1 MESINLHLLST
12 YLKKWSFDDN
22 RIALNYSFCH
32 EQGYERSRFEV
43 RIGVPANMTNDFL
56 NNVFHTAKERLA
68 ENLND
73 KGESGNSIG
82 SNIFL
87 VNESE
92 VKRKLGVFIAK
103 VNKEF
108 TQNKRSRGRTRM
120 ISTRSLDFY
129 YNDFEFEPLAD
140 QIKFYVHLNRGI
152 NKMNGDLWTNAVDDF
167 TYALEIEPKNIDA
180 NKFMSEALSKL
191 KRYEEAIKYL
201 KIYSVTENTPESL
214 SALSNLY
221 IKLYDYKNAEKI
233 FKQMNKK
240 FPDSDL
246 AVFGL
251 AQLYYKQGKAHK
263 SLLDKLWKKSEDWL
277 SEKLKNDW
285 EYKLPQYTEGEDG
298 MWNAATAARYLG
310 FERPYDLTRRAFN
323 DELPSYFDSE
333 KGTIRFVKAELD
345 AWVDISNQYQLD
357 IETYETFED
366 KLTDAEKKSGKLK
379 KHKVASATK
388 DESKDVDE
396 DTAK

>member
-32 EQGYERSRFEV
+32 EHGYERSRFET
-43 RIGVPANMTNDFL
+43 RIGVPSNMANEFL
-56 NNVFHTAKERLA
+56 NNVFHTAKERLT
-68 ENLND
+68 EGKNGSDEL
-73 KGESGNSIG
+73 GNSIG

-103 VNKEF
+103 INKEF

-129 YNDFEFEPLAD
+129 YNDFEFEPLTD

-167 TYALEIEPKNIDA
+167 TYALELEPHHIEA
-180 NKFMSEALSKL
+180 NKYMAEALSKL
-191 KRYEEAIKYL
+191 DRYDEAINYL
-201 KIYSVTENTPESL
+201 KIYAEAENSPESL
-214 SALSNLY
+214 SILSNLY
-221 IKLYDYKNAEKI
+221 IKLNDYKNAEAI
-233 FKQMNKK
+233 FKQMNKN

-251 AQLYYKQGKAHK
+251 AQLHYKQGKAYK
-263 SLLDKLWKKSEDWL
+263 PLLIKLYAKNEDWL
-277 SEKLKNDW
+277 TEKLKTDW
-285 EYKLPQYTEGEDG
+285 EYKLPQYAEGEEG

-323 DELPSYFDSE
+323 DEIPSYFDSE

-345 AWVDISNQYQLD
+345 AWVDLTNEFHMD

-366 KLTDAEKKSGKLK
+366 KLTDEEKQVGQLK
-379 KHKVASATK
+379 KRKRATAK
-388 DESKDVDE
+388 KKKPKDVE
-396 DTAK
+396 KDTVE

>member
-68 ENLND
+68 ENSNGND
-73 KGESGNSIG
+73 KSDNSVG

-129 YNDFEFEPLAD
+129 YNDFEFEPLSE

-167 TYALEIEPKNIDA
+167 TYALEIDPQNIQA
-180 NKFMSEALSKL
+180 NKNMSEALSKL
-191 KRYEEAIKYL
+191 NKYEDALKYL
-201 KIYSVTENTPESL
+201 KIYSKAKNTPESL

-221 IKLYDYKNAEKI
+221 IKLNDYKNAEKI
-233 FKQMNKK
+233 FKQMNKN

-251 AQLYYKQGKAHK
+251 AQLYYKQGKPFTE
-263 SLLDKLWKKSEDWL
+263 LLEKLLEKNEDWL
-277 SEKLKNDW
+277 LERLRSDW

-345 AWVDISNQYQLD
+345 AWVNISNKFQLD
-357 IETYETFED
+357 LENYETFED
-366 KLTDAEKKSGKLK
+366 KLTEEEKKVGKLK
-379 KHKVASATK
+379 KFKPLSASK
-388 DESKDVDE
+388 KKSKEVTE
-396 DTAK
+396 KAEE

>member
-32 EQGYERSRFEV
+32 EAGYERNRFET
-43 RIGVPANMTNDFL
+43 RIGVPANMANDFL
-56 NNVFHTAKERLA
+56 NNVYHTAKERL
-68 ENLND
+68 LNGANGD
-73 KGESGNSIG
+73 EELSNSVGN
-82 SNIFL
+82 NILL

-92 VKRKLGVFIAK
+92 VKRKLGVFLAK

-129 YNDFEFEPLAD
+129 YNDFEFEPLTD
-140 QIKFYVHLNRGI
+140 DIKFYVHLNRGI

-167 TYALEIEPKNIDA
+167 TLALGLQPDNINA
-180 NKFMSEALSKL
+180 NKYMSEALSKL
-191 KRYEEAIKYL
+191 NKYDEAIKHL
-201 KIYSVTENTPESL
+201 KISAEAENTPESL
-214 SALSNLY
+214 SGLANLY
-221 IKLYDYKNAEKI
+221 IKLNDFKNAEKV
-233 FKQMNKK
+233 FKQMSKN

-246 AVFGL
+246 VVFGL
-251 AQLYYKQGKAHK
+251 AQLNYKQGKPYK
-263 SLLDKLWKKSEDWL
+263 TLLTKLSKNHEDWL
-277 SEKLKNDW
+277 IDKLKTDW
-285 EYKLPQYTEGEDG
+285 EYKLPQYSEGEDG

-323 DELPSYFDSE
+323 DEIPSYFDSE

-345 AWVDISNQYQLD
+345 AWVELTNEFQLD

-366 KLTDAEKKSGKLK
+366 KLSEEEKKVGQLK
-379 KHKVASATK
+379 KPTTTRRKKAVPKEA
-388 DESKDVDE
+388 ENVE
-396 DTAK
+396 VE